1 VFSQAA
7 AVSDSINDTPT
18 PEDIRDAV
26 ERVTVSDVF
35 ARSPQLG
42 AFLRFV
48 VEAVLHGKADRIKAY
63 TIGVE
68 VLRRDVKFD
77 PQLDPIVRVEATR
90 LRRTIERYYA
100 GAGVDDPVIIDLPRG
115 SYVPT
120 FRWREPGPQAVE
132 EAALEPVVDWRSFAR
147 SRRGLAGLAAAA
159 LVLVLGIGA
168 IILMRGPARQADTT
182 ASTREPSRP
191 VTAAMLQPGNGMP
204 SITIEPLR
212 VTGTPAT
219 QALSVDT
226 LTEKIGD
233 AFARFD
239 TINVIYSPRS
249 AFADVPTA
257 EPRSDY
263 RLAGAVEYGSEN
275 ATVQFRLIDVAEG
288 NVVWSR
294 SFDRIAPA
302 EQGVAEEQIVFAL
315 ADTLL
320 QSYGVIRSRDR
331 AKQLVSNVGDPRYRC
346 VLEAADSIR
355 TLNAAEHERAL
366 ACLEHLT
373 SIDPSF
379 AVGNSFLGVLYGRQ
393 FGMAA
398 SRSDG
403 EPALDRA
410 LRAVRR
416 SIELNPASARAWTVL
431 MVVLF
436 HRQEVPEAFAAGEKA
451 LALNKYDTLP
461 PAEYGGRL
469 ILVGETERGLAMMR
483 RAVGANVVRPSWQHF
498 YLFMGTYLSGDMKE
512 AAYQA
517 GQITEPN
524 YALGHLAR
532 ALVASATGDA
542 ERARQAI
549 GRLAALQPGW
559 RSSPRLE
566 LVKLSPNPL
575 IVDRLARDLA
585 KAGLPGS

>member
-1 VFSQAA
+1 
-7 AVSDSINDTPT
+7 VSDIINDTPT
-18 PEDIRDAV
+18 PEDIREAV
-26 ERVTVSDVF
+26 DRVTVSDVF

-90 LRRTIERYYA
+90 LRRTIERYYTGP
-100 GAGVDDPVIIDLPRG
+100 GADDPVIIDLPRG

-120 FRWREPGPQAVE
+120 FRWREPGPPAVAE
-132 EAALEPVVDWRSFAR
+132 IMSPPAMDWRGVLQ
-147 SRRGLAGLAAAA
+147 SRFGLAGLTAA
-159 LVLVLGIGA
+159 VLVLAFGLGA
-168 IILMRGPARQADTT
+168 ALLMRGPTQQAVTT
-182 ASTREPSRP
+182 SVTREPSRA

-204 SITIEPLR
+204 SIYIEPLR
-212 VTGTPAT
+212 VTGTPAI

-226 LTEKIGD
+226 LAEKIGD

-239 TINVIYSPRS
+239 TINVVYSPRTAS
-249 AFADVPTA
+249 ADAPVA
-257 EPRSDY
+257 EPRADY

-294 SFDRIAPA
+294 SFDRVAPA

-331 AKQLVSNVGDPRYRC
+331 AKQLMSNVGDPRYRC
-346 VLEAADSIR
+346 ILEAADAIR
-355 TLNAAEHERAL
+355 TLNTAEHDHAK
-366 ACLEHLT
+366 ACIDQLT
-373 SIDPSF
+373 AADPSF
-379 AVGNSFLGVLYGRQ
+379 ALGYTFLAILYGREHL
-393 FGMAA
+393 FGVPQ
-398 SRSDG
+398 RSDA
-403 EPALDRA
+403 EPVLDRA
-410 LRAVRR
+410 LRAARR
-416 SIELNPASARAWTVL
+416 AIELNPASSRSWTVL

-436 HRQEVPEAFAAGEKA
+436 HRHEVPESFAAGEKA
-451 LALNKYDTLP
+451 LMLNKYDSLA

-469 ILVGETERGLAMMR
+469 ILFGETERGLAMMR
-483 RAVGANVVRPSWQHF
+483 RAVGTNPVRPSWQHF
-498 YLFMGTYLSGDMKE
+498 FLFMGGYLSGDMNE

-517 GQITEPN
+517 GQITEAN
-524 YALGHLAR
+524 YALGYLAR

-549 GRLAALQPGW
+549 ERLVALQPGW
-559 RSSPRLE
+559 RTGPRLE
-566 LVKLSPNPL
+566 LTKLSPNPL
-575 IVDRLARDLA
+575 IVDRLAKDLI

>member
-1 VFSQAA
+1 MN
-7 AVSDSINDTPT
+7 DTINDTPA
-18 PEDIRDAV
+18 PEDIREAV
-26 ERVTVSDVF
+26 ERMTVSDVF

-100 GAGVDDPVIIDLPRG
+100 SAGADDPLIIDLPRG

-120 FRWREPGPQAVE
+120 FRWREPGLQAAE
-132 EAALEPVVDWRSFAR
+132 EVAPEQATDWRNFLQ
-147 SRRGLAGLAAAA
+147 SRWGLAALTGAVVVLVFAVGAA
-159 LVLVLGIGA
+159 L
-168 IILMRGPARQADTT
+168 LMRLPVQQAETTAALRDAPRQA
-182 ASTREPSRP
+182 
-191 VTAAMLQPGNGMP
+191 TAAMLQPGNGMP
-204 SITIEPLR
+204 SIYIEPMR
-212 VTGTPAT
+212 VTGTASD

-226 LTEKIGD
+226 LAEKIGD

-239 TINVIYSPRS
+239 TINVLYAPRTAS
-249 AFADVPTA
+249 ADAPAT

-263 RLAGAVEYGSEN
+263 RLSGVVEYGGDS

-302 EQGVAEEQIVFAL
+302 EQGAAEDQIVFAL

-320 QSYGVIRSRDR
+320 QSYGVIRARDR

-355 TLNAAEHERAL
+355 TLNAAEHERSI

-379 AVGNSFLGVLYGRQ
+379 ALGYTFLAILYGREYQ
-393 FGMAA
+393 LGI
-398 SRSDG
+398 SQRSDA
-403 EPALDRA
+403 EPLLDRA

-416 SIELNPASARAWTVL
+416 SIELNPASSRTWTVL

-436 HRQEVPEAFAAGEKA
+436 HRQEVPEAFAAGDKA
-451 LALNKYDTLP
+451 VALNKYDMLA

-469 ILVGETERGLAMMR
+469 IMVGETERGLAMMR

-498 YLFMGTYLSGDMKE
+498 YLFMGAYLSGDMKE

-517 GQITEPN
+517 SQMTETN
-524 YALGHLAR
+524 YALAFLAR
-532 ALVASATGDA
+532 ALVASATDDA

-549 GRLAALQPGW
+549 TRLVALQPGW

-575 IVDRLARDLA
+575 IVDRLAKDLA

>member
-1 VFSQAA
+1 
-7 AVSDSINDTPT
+7 VSDTINDAPA
-18 PEDIRDAV
+18 PEDIREAV

-90 LRRTIERYYA
+90 LRRTIERYYSGS
-100 GAGVDDPVIIDLPRG
+100 GADDRLIIDLPRG

-120 FRWREPGPQAVE
+120 FRWREPDATAAEEVAPQAAMDWRGVIQSRWGI
-132 EAALEPVVDWRSFAR
+132 AALTAVV
-147 SRRGLAGLAAAA
+147 LL
-159 LVLVLGIGA
+159 LVFGIGTA
-168 IILMRGPARQADTT
+168 LLTRGPMQQADTT
-182 ASTREPSRP
+182 VATRDAARPAS
-191 VTAAMLQPGNGMP
+191 VLHLQPGNGMP
-204 SITIEPLR
+204 SIYIEPLR
-212 VTGTPAT
+212 VTGTPAS

-226 LTEKIGD
+226 LAEKIGD

-239 TINVIYSPRS
+239 TINVVYAPRV
-249 AFADVPTA
+249 AAADVPVT

-263 RLAGAVEYGSEN
+263 RLAGAVEYGSAD
-275 ATVQFRLIDVAEG
+275 ATVQFRLIDVGEG

-294 SFDRIAPA
+294 SFDRVAPG

-315 ADTLL
+315 ADSLL

-331 AKQLVSNVGDPRYRC
+331 AKQLVSNTSGDPRYRC
-346 VLEAADSIR
+346 ILEAADAIR
-355 TLNAAEHERAL
+355 TLNTAEHERAK
-366 ACLEHLT
+366 ACIDQLT
-373 SIDPSF
+373 TADPSF
-379 AVGNSFLGVLYGRQ
+379 ALGYTFLAILYGRDYL
-393 FGMAA
+393 FGAPQRA
-398 SRSDG
+398 DA
-403 EPALDRA
+403 EPVLDRA
-410 LRAVRR
+410 LRAARR
-416 SIELNPASARAWTVL
+416 AIELNPASSRNWTVL

-436 HRQEVPEAFAAGEKA
+436 HRHEVPEAFAAGEKA
-451 LALNKYDTLP
+451 LMLNKYDSLA

-469 ILVGETERGLAMMR
+469 IMVGETERGLAMMR
-483 RAVGANVVRPSWQHF
+483 RAIGANVVRPSWQHF
-498 YLFMGTYLSGDMKE
+498 YLFMGAYLSGDMKE
-512 AAYQA
+512 AGYQA

-549 GRLAALQPGW
+549 ERLVALQAGW

-575 IVDRLARDLA
+575 IVDRLAKDLA

>member
-1 VFSQAA
+1 M
-7 AVSDSINDTPT
+7 SDIINDTPT
-18 PEDIRDAV
+18 PEDIREAV
-26 ERVTVSDVF
+26 DRVTVSDVF

-100 GAGVDDPVIIDLPRG
+100 GAGADDPVIIDLPRG

-120 FRWREPGPQAVE
+120 FRWREPGAPAVD
-132 EAALEPVVDWRSFAR
+132 AVVSPSAMDWRGVLQ
-147 SRRGLAGLAAAA
+147 SRFGLAGLTAA
-159 LVLVLGIGA
+159 VLVLAFGLGA
-168 IILMRGPARQADTT
+168 ALLMRGPTQQKETT
-182 ASTREPSRP
+182 SVTREPARA

-204 SITIEPLR
+204 SIYIEPLR
-212 VTGTPAT
+212 VSGTPAD

-226 LTEKIGD
+226 LAEKIGD
-233 AFARFD
+233 SFARFD
-239 TINVIYSPRS
+239 TINVVYSPRTAS
-249 AFADVPTA
+249 TDVPVT
-257 EPRSDY
+257 EPRADY
-263 RLAGAVEYGSEN
+263 RLAGAVEYGSDN
-275 ATVQFRLIDVAEG
+275 ANVQFRLIDVAEG

-294 SFDRIAPA
+294 SFDRIAPSDK
-302 EQGVAEEQIVFAL
+302 GVAEEQIVFAL
-315 ADTLL
+315 ADSLL

-355 TLNAAEHERAL
+355 TLNAAEHERAK
-366 ACLEHLT
+366 ACIDHLT
-373 SIDPSF
+373 AADPSF
-379 AVGNSFLGVLYGRQ
+379 AIGHTFLAILYGREYL
-393 FGMAA
+393 FGVPQ
-398 SRSDG
+398 RSDA
-403 EPALDRA
+403 EPVLDRA
-410 LRAVRR
+410 LRAARR
-416 SIELNPASARAWTVL
+416 AIELNPASSRSWIVL

-436 HRQEVPEAFAAGEKA
+436 HRHEVPEAFAAGEKA

-483 RAVGANVVRPSWQHF
+483 RAVGTNPVRPSWQHF
-498 YLFMGTYLSGDMKE
+498 FLFMGAYLSGDMND

-517 GQITEPN
+517 GQITEAN

-549 GRLAALQPGW
+549 ERLVALQPGW
-559 RSSPRLE
+559 RTGPRLE
-566 LVKLSPNPL
+566 LAKLSPNPL
-575 IVDRLARDLA
+575 IVDRLAKDLT